1 MTPTSADWQKR
12 AEEARTLAGEMR
24 DMGEKAT
31 MEAIVRLYEDL
42 AARAAE
48 REARDSN

>member
-24 DMGEKAT
+24 DAGTRAT
-31 MEAIVRLYEDL
+31 MEAIARLYDDL

-48 REARDSN
+48 REAKD